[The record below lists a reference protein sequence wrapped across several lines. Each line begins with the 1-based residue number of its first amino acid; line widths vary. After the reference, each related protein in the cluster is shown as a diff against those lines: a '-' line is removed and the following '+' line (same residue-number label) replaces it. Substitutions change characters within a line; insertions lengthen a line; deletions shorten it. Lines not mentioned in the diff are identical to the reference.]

1 MTVNNVKKTDKELAN
16 DKAQRVMNG
25 VNIWCSYYRANP
37 HRFCADYL
45 NINLKLFQKIL
56 LFMMF
61 WSNYLC
67 YIASRGQGKTFLIAI
82 FACCRC
88 ILYPDTQICVC
99 AKARS
104 QSINVLEK
112 ITTILMPNSA
122 NLRLEIKD
130 YSTKGQDAYI
140 EFRNG
145 SRIKV
150 VTANDNA
157 RSNRSN
163 IIIVDEFR
171 MVDVDIINKVIRK
184 FNTAPRQPKYL
195 NNPKYAH
202 LAERNKEFY
211 LSSAWFKSH
220 WSYEKVKAYCANLV
234 NDEKRY
240 FVCGLPYQL
249 AIKENLLSAEQVAD
263 EMSESDFNELSW
275 RMEMETEW
283 VGDDEGA
290 LFAYDDVAKNRKL
303 KTAVYPPNFILGIAD
318 KKVKIPELTH
328 NERRIMS
335 VDVALLASTKHDN
348 DAAAIFINSA
358 LPNYENKYI
367 SNIIYTENHEGLH
380 SDDLA
385 LIVRRLFDQ
394 YHCTDLVLDTRGV
407 GISIYDAL
415 CRDIYDNEL
424 GIPYPALSCCNDP
437 IMADRCVDKNA
448 PKVIWAINA
457 TAQLNN
463 DMTLLLREQFRQGR
477 INLLVSEF
485 EAEEILQGYRGY
497 SSLNSNE
504 KSKMLLP
511 YINTTL
517 LINELINLQS
527 EVKGVNVKV
536 KEKSGMRKDRFSSLQ
551 YNIWVCA
558 QLEQKLNKPK
568 SQSTLDYS
576 SLSRRPTIPQSRY

>member
-1 MTVNNVKKTDKELAN
+1 
-16 DKAQRVMNG
+16 
-25 VNIWCSYYRANP
+25 
-37 HRFCADYL
+37 
-45 NINLKLFQKIL
+45 
-56 LFMMF
+56 
-61 WSNYLC
+61 
-67 YIASRGQGKTFLIAI
+67 
-82 FACCRC
+82 
-88 ILYPDTQICVC
+88 
-99 AKARS
+99 
-104 QSINVLEK
+104 
-112 ITTILMPNSA
+112 
-122 NLRLEIKD
+122 
-130 YSTKGQDAYI
+130 
-140 EFRNG
+140 
-145 SRIKV
+145 
-150 VTANDNA
+150 
-157 RSNRSN
+157 
-163 IIIVDEFR
+163 

-220 WSYEKVKAYCANLV
+220 WSFEKVKAYCANLV

-290 LFAYDDVAKNRKL
+290 LFAYDDVPINRKL
-303 KTAVYPPNFILGIAD
+303 KTAIYPLNYINGLAD
-318 KKVKIPELTH
+318 KKSKIPDLAH

-394 YHCTDLVLDTRGV
+394 YHCTDLVLDVKGV

-415 CRDIYDNEL
+415 CRDIYDTEL
-424 GIPYPALSCCNDP
+424 GITCPPLSCCNDKVF
-437 IMADRCVDKNA
+437 ADRCNDKNA
-448 PKVIWAINA
+448 PKVIWAIQA

-497 SSLNSNE
+497 NSMSTNE
-504 KSKMLLP
+504 KTKLILP

-551 YNIWVCA
+551 YNIYVCML
-558 QLEQKLNKPK
+558 LEQKLSKVKKPR
-568 SQSTLDYS
+568 
-576 SLSRRPTIPQSRY
+576 SLTSLPSCVSAINF